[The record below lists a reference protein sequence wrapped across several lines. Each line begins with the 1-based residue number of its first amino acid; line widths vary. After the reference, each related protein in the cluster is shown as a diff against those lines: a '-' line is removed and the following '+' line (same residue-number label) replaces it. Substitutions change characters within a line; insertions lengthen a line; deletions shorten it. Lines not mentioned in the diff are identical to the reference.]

1 MEALDLDDLQDED
14 EAADAVAA
22 VLAMLTAT
30 ARSQVTSIGP
40 GAAGCSPGP
49 GLTHHTS
56 RGDESMP
63 IVDQDAPKVTPD
75 PAANPRDSWP
85 DWTDEDRWEADGYTP
100 TFDEEA
106 EEAGYQAGLEGAGP
120 CSSPTSWPSALA
132 AGLAFATGRQRGVR
146 ERERAARDE
155 AEHEAWLDQA
165 YDALP
170 PRETDGYA
178 PGYYS

>member
-1 MEALDLDDLQDED
+1 
-14 EAADAVAA
+14 
-22 VLAMLTAT
+22 
-30 ARSQVTSIGP
+30 
-40 GAAGCSPGP
+40 
-49 GLTHHTS
+49 
-56 RGDESMP
+56 MP

-120 CSSPTSWPSALA
+120 CSSPTSWPGA
-132 AGLAFATGRQRGVR
+132 ARMAFATGRQRGVR

-165 YDALP
+165 YDALHS
-170 PRETDGYA
+170 PRDRRLRPGILQLTPHRGTDA
-178 PGYYS
+178 PFTRSVDMCPRMASGRSTNWPSWKPK